1 MEDYNSFKSAGRLER
16 DYDSPVSSKASK
28 PKTKEVFARFEV
40 DAKSFPYLH
49 DKSIG
54 DDCEILVKVKKVSES
69 MPHQFSTDKD
79 NSITLEILKIAEPKS
94 SDTYKELADEGEKKY
109 KMDKE

>member
-1 MEDYNSFKSAGRLER
+1 MENYKKFQNAGRLER
-16 DYDSPVSSKASK
+16 DYNSKGTK
-28 PKTKEVFARFEV
+28 PKTKEVYTRFEV
-40 DAKSFPYLH
+40 DAKNFPYLH

-54 DDCEILVKVKKVSES
+54 EECEILVKVKKVAES
-69 MPHQFSTDKD
+69 MPYQFSVDKD